1 MLRQYRNS
9 NLLYYARNYL
19 RKLIPDLIYQKRLE
33 HKWRSISR
41 YDQAILRERLN
52 HYNKLQP
59 TALGSGAE
67 PIGSMTIPKKGKV
80 YHFDLVEF
88 TRWFHPDLLHH
99 HVFGDVIHVPDVP
112 AIVKSRPIEGD
123 NRNSVVMKL
132 EKMRHFSFIDDP
144 VPFEK
149 KRNHLIGMAAVAQP
163 HRIRFYEKYFNH
175 PMCTLGQINR
185 GTEHDHW
192 IRPRMSIRN
201 HLDYK
206 FILCLEGHDVA
217 SNLKWVM
224 SSGSL
229 PVMPEPV
236 YETWFMESKLLPD
249 VHYVRIARDYHDLEE
264 RLQYYMDH
272 PAEGLEMNHA
282 ARLFI
287 KQFLNPELEDLLSL
301 LVLRKYF
308 IQTGQ
313 MEADAVMKDLLS
325 GN

>member
-1 MLRQYRNS
+1 M
-9 NLLYYARNYL
+9 
-19 RKLIPDLIYQKRLE
+19 
-33 HKWRSISR
+33 
-41 YDQAILRERLN
+41 
-52 HYNKLQP
+52 
-59 TALGSGAE
+59 
-67 PIGSMTIPKKGKV
+67 
-80 YHFDLVEF
+80 
-88 TRWFHPDLLHH
+88 
-99 HVFGDVIHVPDVP
+99 FGDVIHVPDVP
-112 AIVKSRPIEGD
+112 AIVKSRPIEGN

-144 VPFEK
+144 VPFDK

-185 GTEHDHW
+185 GTNHDHW
-192 IRPRMSIRN
+192 IRPRISIRA

-224 SSGSL
+224 SSNSL
-229 PVMPEPV
+229 PVMPAPV
-236 YETWFMESKLLPD
+236 YETWFMEGQLLPD
-249 VHYVRIARDYHDLEE
+249 VHYVRIASDYHDLEE

-272 PAEGLEMNHA
+272 PSEGLEMNRA
-282 ARLFI
+282 ARDYI
-287 KQFLNPELEDLLSL
+287 SQFLNPELEDILSL

-313 MEADAVMKDLLS
+313 MEADAVMKDLMG